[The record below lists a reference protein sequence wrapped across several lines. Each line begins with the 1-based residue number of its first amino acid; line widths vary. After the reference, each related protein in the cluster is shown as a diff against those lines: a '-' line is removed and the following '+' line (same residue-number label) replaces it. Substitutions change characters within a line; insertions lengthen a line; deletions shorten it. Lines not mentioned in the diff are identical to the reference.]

1 MNMFPLEFEIIFTNE
16 YVNRHSIFN
25 SIGLNNIDQ

>member
-16 YVNRHSIFN
+16 CVNRHSFFT
-25 SIGLNNIDQ
+25 SIGLNDIDQ